1 MKRATKTQIKAFK
14 FTLSPCSFKI
24 LSAVIVAL
32 LVSTYWGPEAT
43 GAASEMKNLIAA
55 AKKEGSVNFYTGLT
69 EKDNVNAA
77 KLFKAKYGINVDI
90 FRANTNQ
97 VLQRYDLEWK
107 AGNVKA
113 DVLALADATA
123 SARLQQRGM
132 LMRYEPPATKTPGYI
147 AKFGG
152 THFQVLGLTVW
163 GAAWNSE
170 KVKGAEVPTDFHDF
184 LKPRWKGKLG
194 MLDASVSLVG
204 LQQYYILRTA
214 LGADFLKQ
222 LGAQNLRFLSPN
234 NAIAEQIVS
243 GELFGAPILI
253 LNVAVQFKQK
263 KAPLGYGYM
272 KTGVPV
278 LTRTLQISAKAR
290 KSNAAKLFVNWL
302 LSKEGQEGFQ
312 KVARSMPPRSDVT
325 VEGMP
330 APGSFEALPVDNM
343 AAFVA
348 KQKDIRAEFI
358 RLFKEK

>member
-1 MKRATKTQIKAFK
+1 
-14 FTLSPCSFKI
+14 
-24 LSAVIVAL
+24 
-32 LVSTYWGPEAT
+32 
-43 GAASEMKNLIAA
+43 
-55 AKKEGSVNFYTGLT
+55 
-69 EKDNVNAA
+69 
-77 KLFKAKYGINVDI
+77 
-90 FRANTNQ
+90 
-97 VLQRYDLEWK
+97 LQRYDLEWK

-234 NAIAEQIVS
+234 NAIAEQIGS

-253 LNVAVQFKQK
+253 LNVAVQFEQK